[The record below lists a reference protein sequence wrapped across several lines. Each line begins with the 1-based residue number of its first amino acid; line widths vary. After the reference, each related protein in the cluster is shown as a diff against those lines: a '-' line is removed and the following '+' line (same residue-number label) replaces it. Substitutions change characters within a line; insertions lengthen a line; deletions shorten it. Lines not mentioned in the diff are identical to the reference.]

1 LAKLKKS
8 LLLASLLIFGLV
20 ISSVAAPVNYVDV
33 AQNHWAYNAVINL
46 TNLGILNGVQGAD
59 GKLYFNGNDPLT
71 RYQTAV
77 MLQRTIDYIELNFAK
92 QGTIP
97 QSSISD
103 AGLRSRLEAL
113 ELALTDTSGKLI
125 DTLDL
130 QLRLTALES
139 RVNSVGVGTT
149 GTTVTQSTIDSLR
162 NQVMKFVEDLSLT
175 TKKIDTLA
183 LDIQNMQNSMANL
196 SVMETKVNDAVRRV
210 DTLSSSLSAIQMR
223 FSTHDRAISN
233 LETSVKTLST
243 EVNEFDAKISTLT
256 NRAST
261 NAIEIASLKDT
272 INTMSGN
279 TSSIRDL
286 QNAIT
291 SLETQIANIKLPAD
305 ATKKLDDLSARVN
318 TIASDYVK
326 IGDTQNFVTKTDLKA
341 NLNLYAGID
350 ELAKVKEDSA
360 SLANSLAALR
370 SDFNSETGIIKSD
383 IGNLQRSV
391 NAVNEI
397 VTLHEND
404 LSSLKNSLSLVTSLR
419 TDLTALNSK
428 FNALT
433 DQQAMNLSATQ
444 ANIADLEKRMNEANN
459 LLKAS
464 IDANLSKIALSL
476 DTVNTQLGKNESDIK
491 TLKTRAD
498 TLESRLNATVTNL
511 DRYLKTSDLETQ
523 PVITNLSDRVAEI
536 NKATVDA
543 ASKSDVETLQ
553 KKLQPWLI
561 FSVISGL
568 AGLGVAIYVLIAGP
582 IP

>member
-1 LAKLKKS
+1 
-8 LLLASLLIFGLV
+8 LLASLLIFGLV
-20 ISSVAAPVNYVDV
+20 VSSVAAPVNYVDV

-77 MLQRTIDYIELNFAK
+77 MLQRTIDYVELNFAK

-97 QSSISD
+97 QSSVSD
-103 AGLRSRLEAL
+103 AGLKSRLEAL
-113 ELALTDTSGKLI
+113 ELSLTDASGKLI

-162 NQVMKFVEDLSLT
+162 NQIMKFVEDLSLT

-183 LDIQNMQNSMANL
+183 LDVQNMQNSMANL

-210 DTLSSSLSAIQMR
+210 DTLSSSLSAIQMS

-233 LETSVKTLST
+233 LETSVQTIST
-243 EVNEFDAKISTLT
+243 EVSGFDAKISTLT

-261 NAIEIASLKDT
+261 NAMEIASLKET

-286 QNAIT
+286 QNTIT

-318 TIASDYVK
+318 TIASEYVK
-326 IGDTQNFVTKTDLKA
+326 VGDTQNFVTKTDLKA

-370 SDFNSETGIIKSD
+370 GDFNSETGIIKSD

-397 VTLHEND
+397 VAVHEND

-419 TDLTALNSK
+419 TDLTGLNSK

-444 ANIADLEKRMNEANN
+444 ANIADLEKRMNEAHN
-459 LLKAS
+459 LLNVSIEAS
-464 IDANLSKIALSL
+464 LSKIALSL

-491 TLKTRAD
+491 TLKTRTD

-536 NKATVDA
+536 NKTTVDA

>member
-1 LAKLKKS
+1 MKKS

-77 MLQRTIDYIELNFAK
+77 MLQRTIDYVELNFAR

-97 QSSISD
+97 QSSVSD

-113 ELALTDTSGKLI
+113 ELSLTDASGKLI

-130 QLRLTALES
+130 QLRLTALEN

-162 NQVMKFVEDLSLT
+162 NQIMKFVEDLSLT

-183 LDIQNMQNSMANL
+183 LDVQNMQNSMANL
-196 SVMETKVNDAVRRV
+196 SVMDAKVNDAVRRV
-210 DTLSSSLSAIQMR
+210 DTLSSSLSAIQMS

-233 LETSVKTLST
+233 LETSVQTIST

-261 NAIEIASLKDT
+261 NAMEIASIKDT

-286 QNAIT
+286 QNAIN

-318 TIASDYVK
+318 TIASEYVK
-326 IGDTQNFVTKTDLKA
+326 VGDTQNFVTKTDLKA

-370 SDFNSETGIIKSD
+370 GDFNSETGIIKSD
-383 IGNLQRSV
+383 IGNLQRSL

-397 VTLHEND
+397 VAVHEND

-444 ANIADLEKRMNEANN
+444 ANIADLEKRMNEAHN
-459 LLKAS
+459 LLKVS
-464 IDANLSKIALSL
+464 IDASLSKIALSM
-476 DTVNTQLGKNESDIK
+476 DTVNTQLGKNENDIK
-491 TLKTRAD
+491 TLKTRTD

-536 NKATVDA
+536 NKTTVDA

-582 IP
+582 IS

>member
-1 LAKLKKS
+1 LKKS

-77 MLQRTIDYIELNFAK
+77 MLQRTIDYVELNFAK

-210 DTLSSSLSAIQMR
+210 DTLSSSLSAIQMS

-536 NKATVDA
+536 NKTTVDA

-568 AGLGVAIYVLIAGP
+568 AGLGISIYLLVQQLM
-582 IP
+582 

>member
-1 LAKLKKS
+1 
-8 LLLASLLIFGLV
+8 LLASLLIFGLV
-20 ISSVAAPVNYVDV
+20 VSSVAAPVNYVDV

-77 MLQRTIDYIELNFAK
+77 MLQRTIDYVELNFAR

-97 QSSISD
+97 QSSVSD

-113 ELALTDTSGKLI
+113 ELSLTDASGKLI

-130 QLRLTALES
+130 QLRLTALEN

-162 NQVMKFVEDLSLT
+162 NQIMKFVEDLSLT

-183 LDIQNMQNSMANL
+183 LDVQNMQNSMANL
-196 SVMETKVNDAVRRV
+196 SVMDAKVNDAVRRV
-210 DTLSSSLSAIQMR
+210 DTLSSSLSAIQMS

-233 LETSVKTLST
+233 LETSVQTIST

-261 NAIEIASLKDT
+261 NAMEIASIKDT

-286 QNAIT
+286 QNAIN

-318 TIASDYVK
+318 TIASEYVK
-326 IGDTQNFVTKTDLKA
+326 VGDTQNFVTKTDLKA

-370 SDFNSETGIIKSD
+370 GDFNSETGIIKSD
-383 IGNLQRSV
+383 IGNLQRSL

-397 VTLHEND
+397 VAVHEND

-444 ANIADLEKRMNEANN
+444 ANIADLEKRMNEAHN
-459 LLKAS
+459 LLKVS
-464 IDANLSKIALSL
+464 IDASLSKIALSM
-476 DTVNTQLGKNESDIK
+476 DTVNTQLGKNENDIK
-491 TLKTRAD
+491 TLKTRTD

-536 NKATVDA
+536 NKTTVDA

-582 IP
+582 IS

>member
-1 LAKLKKS
+1 M
-8 LLLASLLIFGLV
+8 LASLLIFGLV
-20 ISSVAAPVNYVDV
+20 VSSVAAPVNYVDV

-77 MLQRTIDYIELNFAK
+77 MLQRTIDYVELNFAR

-97 QSSISD
+97 QSSVSD

-113 ELALTDTSGKLI
+113 ELSLTDASGKLI

-130 QLRLTALES
+130 QLRLTALEN

-162 NQVMKFVEDLSLT
+162 NQIMKFVEDLSLT

-183 LDIQNMQNSMANL
+183 LDVQNMQNSMANL
-196 SVMETKVNDAVRRV
+196 SVMDAKVNDAVRRV
-210 DTLSSSLSAIQMR
+210 DTLSSSLSAIQMS

-233 LETSVKTLST
+233 LETSVQTIST

-261 NAIEIASLKDT
+261 NAMEIASIKDT

-286 QNAIT
+286 QNAIN

-318 TIASDYVK
+318 TIASEYVK
-326 IGDTQNFVTKTDLKA
+326 VGDTQNFVTKTDLKA

-370 SDFNSETGIIKSD
+370 GDFNSETGIIKSD
-383 IGNLQRSV
+383 IGNLQRSL

-397 VTLHEND
+397 VAVHEND

-444 ANIADLEKRMNEANN
+444 ANIADLEKRMNEAHN
-459 LLKAS
+459 LLKVS
-464 IDANLSKIALSL
+464 IDASLSKIALSM
-476 DTVNTQLGKNESDIK
+476 DTVNTQLGKNENDIK
-491 TLKTRAD
+491 TLKTRTD

-536 NKATVDA
+536 NKTTVDA

-568 AGLGVAIYVLIAGP
+568 AGLGVAIYVLIA
-582 IP
+582 

>member
-1 LAKLKKS
+1 MKKS

-149 GTTVTQSTIDSLR
+149 ATTVTQSTIDSLR

-210 DTLSSSLSAIQMR
+210 DTLSSSLSAIQMS

-326 IGDTQNFVTKTDLKA
+326 VGDTQNFVTKTDLKA

-370 SDFNSETGIIKSD
+370 GDFNSETGIIKSD
-383 IGNLQRSV
+383 IGNLQRSL

-397 VTLHEND
+397 VAVHEND

-444 ANIADLEKRMNEANN
+444 ANIADLEKRMNEAHN
-459 LLKAS
+459 LLKVS
-464 IDANLSKIALSL
+464 IDASLSKIALSM
-476 DTVNTQLGKNESDIK
+476 DTVNTQLGKNENDIK
-491 TLKTRAD
+491 TLKTRTD

-536 NKATVDA
+536 NKTTVDA

-568 AGLGVAIYVLIAGP
+568 AGLGISIYLLVQQLM
-582 IP
+582 

>member
-1 LAKLKKS
+1 MKKS

-20 ISSVAAPVNYVDV
+20 VSSVAAPVNYVDV

-77 MLQRTIDYIELNFAK
+77 MLQRTIDYVELNFAK

-97 QSSISD
+97 QSSVSD

-113 ELALTDTSGKLI
+113 ELSLTDASGKLI

-130 QLRLTALES
+130 QLRLTALEN

-162 NQVMKFVEDLSLT
+162 NQIMKFVEDLSLT

-183 LDIQNMQNSMANL
+183 LDVQNMQNSMANL
-196 SVMETKVNDAVRRV
+196 SVMDAKVNDAVRRV
-210 DTLSSSLSAIQMR
+210 DTLSSSLSAIQMS

-233 LETSVKTLST
+233 LETSVQTIST

-261 NAIEIASLKDT
+261 NAMEIASIKDT

-286 QNAIT
+286 QNAIN

-318 TIASDYVK
+318 TIASEYVK
-326 IGDTQNFVTKTDLKA
+326 VGDTQNFVTKTDLKA

-360 SLANSLAALR
+360 SLANSFAALR
-370 SDFNSETGIIKSD
+370 GDFNSETGIIKSD
-383 IGNLQRSV
+383 IGNLQRSL

-397 VTLHEND
+397 VAVHEND

-444 ANIADLEKRMNEANN
+444 ANIADLEKRMNEAHN
-459 LLKAS
+459 LLKVS
-464 IDANLSKIALSL
+464 IDASLSKIALSM
-476 DTVNTQLGKNESDIK
+476 DTVNTQLGKNENDIK
-491 TLKTRAD
+491 TLKTRTD

-536 NKATVDA
+536 NKTTVDA

-582 IP
+582 IS

>member
-1 LAKLKKS
+1 LKKS
-8 LLLASLLIFGLV
+8 FLLASLLIFGLV
-20 ISSVAAPVNYVDV
+20 VSSVAAPVNYVDV

-77 MLQRTIDYIELNFAK
+77 MLQRTIDYIELNYAK

-97 QSSISD
+97 QSSVSD

-139 RVNSVGVGTT
+139 RVNSVGVGTP

-210 DTLSSSLSAIQMR
+210 DTLSSSLSAIQMS

-233 LETSVKTLST
+233 LETSVRTLST

-326 IGDTQNFVTKTDLKA
+326 VGDTQNFVTKTDLKA

-433 DQQAMNLSATQ
+433 DQQAMNLSTTQ

-459 LLKAS
+459 LLKVS
-464 IDANLSKIALSL
+464 IDADLSKIALSL

-568 AGLGVAIYVLIAGP
+568 SGLGISIYLLVQQLM
-582 IP
+582 

>member
-1 LAKLKKS
+1 MKKS

-210 DTLSSSLSAIQMR
+210 DTLSSSLSAIQMS

-536 NKATVDA
+536 NKTTVDA

>member
-1 LAKLKKS
+1 MKKS

-20 ISSVAAPVNYVDV
+20 VSSVAAPVNYVDV

-77 MLQRTIDYIELNFAK
+77 MLQRTIDYVELNFAR

-97 QSSISD
+97 QSSVSD

-113 ELALTDTSGKLI
+113 ELSLTDASGKLI

-130 QLRLTALES
+130 QLRLTALEN

-162 NQVMKFVEDLSLT
+162 NQIMKFVEDLSLT

-183 LDIQNMQNSMANL
+183 LDVQNMQNSMANL
-196 SVMETKVNDAVRRV
+196 SVMDAKVNDAVRRV
-210 DTLSSSLSAIQMR
+210 DTLSSSLSAIQMS

-233 LETSVKTLST
+233 LETSVQTIST

-261 NAIEIASLKDT
+261 NAMEIASIKDT

-286 QNAIT
+286 QNAIN

-318 TIASDYVK
+318 TIASEYVK
-326 IGDTQNFVTKTDLKA
+326 VGDTQNFVTKTDLKA

-360 SLANSLAALR
+360 SLANSLAVLR
-370 SDFNSETGIIKSD
+370 GDFNSETGIIKSD
-383 IGNLQRSV
+383 IGNLQRSL

-397 VTLHEND
+397 VAVHEND

-444 ANIADLEKRMNEANN
+444 ANIADLEKRMNEAHN
-459 LLKAS
+459 LLKVS
-464 IDANLSKIALSL
+464 IDASLSKIALSM
-476 DTVNTQLGKNESDIK
+476 DTVNTQLGKNENDIK
-491 TLKTRAD
+491 TLKTRTD

-536 NKATVDA
+536 NKTTVDA

-582 IP
+582 IS

>member
-1 LAKLKKS
+1 MKKS

-149 GTTVTQSTIDSLR
+149 ATTVTQSTIDSLR

-210 DTLSSSLSAIQMR
+210 DTLSSSLSAIQMS

-326 IGDTQNFVTKTDLKA
+326 VGDTQNFVTKTDLKA

-459 LLKAS
+459 LLKVS
-464 IDANLSKIALSL
+464 IDADLSKIALSL

>member
-1 LAKLKKS
+1 LKKS

-210 DTLSSSLSAIQMR
+210 DTLSSSLSAIQMS

-305 ATKKLDDLSARVN
+305 ATKKLYDLSARVN

-391 NAVNEI
+391 NAVYEI

>member
-1 LAKLKKS
+1 LKKS
-8 LLLASLLIFGLV
+8 FLLASLLIFGLV
-20 ISSVAAPVNYVDV
+20 VSSVAAPVNYVDV

-210 DTLSSSLSAIQMR
+210 DTLSSSLSAIQMS

-233 LETSVKTLST
+233 LETSVRTLST

-326 IGDTQNFVTKTDLKA
+326 VGDTQNFVTKTDLKA

-433 DQQAMNLSATQ
+433 DQQAMNLSTTQ

-459 LLKAS
+459 LLKVS
-464 IDANLSKIALSL
+464 IDADLSKIALSL

-568 AGLGVAIYVLIAGP
+568 SGLGISIYLLVQQLM
-582 IP
+582 

>member
-1 LAKLKKS
+1 LKKS

-210 DTLSSSLSAIQMR
+210 DTLSSSLSAIQMS

-568 AGLGVAIYVLIAGP
+568 AGLGISIYLLVQQLM
-582 IP
+582 

>member
-1 LAKLKKS
+1 LKKS

-210 DTLSSSLSAIQMR
+210 DTLSSSLSAIQMS

-536 NKATVDA
+536 NKTTVDA

-582 IP
+582 IS

>member
-1 LAKLKKS
+1 LKKS

-77 MLQRTIDYIELNFAK
+77 MLQRTIDYVELNFAK

-210 DTLSSSLSAIQMR
+210 DTLSSSLSAIQMS

-459 LLKAS
+459 LLKVS
-464 IDANLSKIALSL
+464 IDADLSKIALSL

>member
-1 LAKLKKS
+1 MKKS

-20 ISSVAAPVNYVDV
+20 VSSVAAPVNYVDV

-77 MLQRTIDYIELNFAK
+77 MLQRTIDYVELNFAK

-97 QSSISD
+97 QSSVSD

-113 ELALTDTSGKLI
+113 ELSLTDASGKLI

-130 QLRLTALES
+130 QLRLTALEN

-162 NQVMKFVEDLSLT
+162 NQIMKFVEDLSLT

-183 LDIQNMQNSMANL
+183 LDVQNMQNSMANL
-196 SVMETKVNDAVRRV
+196 SVMDAKVNDAVRRV
-210 DTLSSSLSAIQMR
+210 DTLSSSLSAIQMS

-233 LETSVKTLST
+233 LETSVQTIST

-261 NAIEIASLKDT
+261 NAMEIASIKDT

-286 QNAIT
+286 QNAIN

-318 TIASDYVK
+318 TIASEYVK
-326 IGDTQNFVTKTDLKA
+326 VGDTQNFVTKTDLKA

-360 SLANSLAALR
+360 SLANSLVALR
-370 SDFNSETGIIKSD
+370 GDFNSETGIIKSD
-383 IGNLQRSV
+383 IGNLQRSL

-397 VTLHEND
+397 VAVHEND

-444 ANIADLEKRMNEANN
+444 ANIADLEKRMNEAHN
-459 LLKAS
+459 LLKVS
-464 IDANLSKIALSL
+464 IDASLSKIALSM
-476 DTVNTQLGKNESDIK
+476 DTVNTQLGKNENDIK
-491 TLKTRAD
+491 TLKTRTD

-536 NKATVDA
+536 NKTTVDA

-582 IP
+582 IS

>member
-1 LAKLKKS
+1 LKKS

-20 ISSVAAPVNYVDV
+20 VSSVAAPVNYVDV

-77 MLQRTIDYIELNFAK
+77 MLQRTIDYVELNFAK

-97 QSSISD
+97 QSSVSD

-113 ELALTDTSGKLI
+113 ELSLTDASGKLI

-130 QLRLTALES
+130 QLRLTALEN

-162 NQVMKFVEDLSLT
+162 NQIMKFVEDLSLT

-183 LDIQNMQNSMANL
+183 LDVQNMQNSMANL
-196 SVMETKVNDAVRRV
+196 SVMDAKVNDAVRRV
-210 DTLSSSLSAIQMR
+210 DTLSSSLSAIQMS

-233 LETSVKTLST
+233 LETSVQTIST

-261 NAIEIASLKDT
+261 NAMEIASIKDT

-286 QNAIT
+286 QNAIN

-318 TIASDYVK
+318 TIASEYVK
-326 IGDTQNFVTKTDLKA
+326 VGDTQNFVTKTDLKA

-370 SDFNSETGIIKSD
+370 GDFNSETGIIKSD
-383 IGNLQRSV
+383 IGNLQRSL

-397 VTLHEND
+397 VAVHEND

-444 ANIADLEKRMNEANN
+444 ANIADLEKRMNEAHN
-459 LLKAS
+459 LLKVS
-464 IDANLSKIALSL
+464 IDASLSKIALSM
-476 DTVNTQLGKNESDIK
+476 DTVNTQLGKNENDIK
-491 TLKTRAD
+491 TLKTRTD

-536 NKATVDA
+536 NKTTVDA

-582 IP
+582 IS

>member
-1 LAKLKKS
+1 MKKS

-210 DTLSSSLSAIQMR
+210 DTLSSSLSAIQMS

-233 LETSVKTLST
+233 LETSVRTLST

-326 IGDTQNFVTKTDLKA
+326 VGDTQNFVTKTDLKA

-459 LLKAS
+459 LLKVS
-464 IDANLSKIALSL
+464 IDADLSKIALSL

-568 AGLGVAIYVLIAGP
+568 SGLGISIYLLVQQLM
-582 IP
+582 

>member
-1 LAKLKKS
+1 MKKS

-97 QSSISD
+97 QSSVSD

-130 QLRLTALES
+130 QLRLTVLES

-210 DTLSSSLSAIQMR
+210 DTLSSSLSAIQMS

-326 IGDTQNFVTKTDLKA
+326 VGDTQNFVTKTDLKA

-350 ELAKVKEDSA
+350 ELAKVKEDNA

-459 LLKAS
+459 LLKVS
-464 IDANLSKIALSL
+464 IDADLSKIALSL

-568 AGLGVAIYVLIAGP
+568 SGLGISIYLLVQQLM
-582 IP
+582 

>member
-1 LAKLKKS
+1 MKKS

-77 MLQRTIDYIELNFAK
+77 MLQRTIDYIELNFAR

-113 ELALTDTSGKLI
+113 ELSLTDASGKLI

-130 QLRLTALES
+130 QLRLTALEN

-162 NQVMKFVEDLSLT
+162 NQIMKFVEDLSLT

-183 LDIQNMQNSMANL
+183 LDVQNMQNSMANL
-196 SVMETKVNDAVRRV
+196 SVMDAKVNDAVRRV
-210 DTLSSSLSAIQMR
+210 DTLSSSLSAIQMS

-233 LETSVKTLST
+233 LETSVQTIST

-261 NAIEIASLKDT
+261 NAMEIASIKDT

-286 QNAIT
+286 QNAIN

-318 TIASDYVK
+318 TIASEYVK
-326 IGDTQNFVTKTDLKA
+326 VGDTQNFVTKTDLKA

-370 SDFNSETGIIKSD
+370 GDFNSETGIIKSD
-383 IGNLQRSV
+383 IGNLQRSL

-397 VTLHEND
+397 VAVHEND

-444 ANIADLEKRMNEANN
+444 ANIADLEKRMNEAHN
-459 LLKAS
+459 LLKVS
-464 IDANLSKIALSL
+464 IDASLSKIALSM
-476 DTVNTQLGKNESDIK
+476 DTVNTQLGKNENDIK
-491 TLKTRAD
+491 TLKTRTD

-536 NKATVDA
+536 NKTTVDA

-568 AGLGVAIYVLIAGP
+568 AGLGISIYLLVQQLM
-582 IP
+582 

>member
-1 LAKLKKS
+1 MKKS
-8 LLLASLLIFGLV
+8 FLLASLLIFGLV
-20 ISSVAAPVNYVDV
+20 VSSVAAPVNYVDV

-77 MLQRTIDYIELNFAK
+77 MLQRTIDYIELNYAK

-97 QSSISD
+97 QSSVSD

-139 RVNSVGVGTT
+139 RVNSVGVGTP

-210 DTLSSSLSAIQMR
+210 DTLSSSLSAIQMS

-233 LETSVKTLST
+233 LETSVRTLST

-326 IGDTQNFVTKTDLKA
+326 VGDTQNFVTKTDLKA

-433 DQQAMNLSATQ
+433 DQQAMNLSTTQ

-459 LLKAS
+459 LLKVS
-464 IDANLSKIALSL
+464 IDADLSKIALSL

-568 AGLGVAIYVLIAGP
+568 SGLGISIYLLVQQLM
-582 IP
+582 

>member
-1 LAKLKKS
+1 MKKS
-8 LLLASLLIFGLV
+8 FLLASLLIFGLV
-20 ISSVAAPVNYVDV
+20 VSSVAAPVNYVDV

-210 DTLSSSLSAIQMR
+210 DTLSSSLSAIQMS

-233 LETSVKTLST
+233 LETSVRTLST

-326 IGDTQNFVTKTDLKA
+326 VGDTQNFVTKTDLKA

-433 DQQAMNLSATQ
+433 DQQAMNLSTTQ

-459 LLKAS
+459 LLKVS
-464 IDANLSKIALSL
+464 IDADLSKIALSL

-568 AGLGVAIYVLIAGP
+568 SGLGISIYLLVQQLM
-582 IP
+582 

>member
-1 LAKLKKS
+1 MKKS

-210 DTLSSSLSAIQMR
+210 DTLSSSLSAIQMS

-305 ATKKLDDLSARVN
+305 ATKKLYDLSARVN

-391 NAVNEI
+391 NAVYEI

>member
-1 LAKLKKS
+1 MKKS

-210 DTLSSSLSAIQMR
+210 DTLSSSLSAIQMS

-397 VTLHEND
+397 VTLR
-404 LSSLKNSLSLVTSLR
+404 ST
-419 TDLTALNSK
+419 
-428 FNALT
+428 
-433 DQQAMNLSATQ
+433 
-444 ANIADLEKRMNEANN
+444 
-459 LLKAS
+459 
-464 IDANLSKIALSL
+464 
-476 DTVNTQLGKNESDIK
+476 
-491 TLKTRAD
+491 
-498 TLESRLNATVTNL
+498 
-511 DRYLKTSDLETQ
+511 
-523 PVITNLSDRVAEI
+523 P
-536 NKATVDA
+536 
-543 ASKSDVETLQ
+543 
-553 KKLQPWLI
+553 
-561 FSVISGL
+561 
-568 AGLGVAIYVLIAGP
+568 
-582 IP
+582 

>member
-1 LAKLKKS
+1 MKKS

-210 DTLSSSLSAIQMR
+210 DTLSSSLSAIQMS

-459 LLKAS
+459 LL
-464 IDANLSKIALSL
+464 
-476 DTVNTQLGKNESDIK
+476 SDIK

>member
-1 LAKLKKS
+1 MKKS

-20 ISSVAAPVNYVDV
+20 VSSVAAPVNYVDV

-77 MLQRTIDYIELNFAK
+77 MLQRTIDYVELNFAK

-97 QSSISD
+97 QSSVSD

-113 ELALTDTSGKLI
+113 ELSLTDASGKLI

-130 QLRLTALES
+130 QLRLTALEN

-162 NQVMKFVEDLSLT
+162 NQIMKFVEDLSLT

-183 LDIQNMQNSMANL
+183 LDVQNMQNSMANL
-196 SVMETKVNDAVRRV
+196 SVMDAKVNDAVRRV
-210 DTLSSSLSAIQMR
+210 DTLSSSLSAIQMS

-233 LETSVKTLST
+233 LETSVQTIST

-261 NAIEIASLKDT
+261 NAMEIASIKDT

-286 QNAIT
+286 QNAIN

-318 TIASDYVK
+318 TIASEYVK
-326 IGDTQNFVTKTDLKA
+326 VGDTQNFVTKTDLKA

-370 SDFNSETGIIKSD
+370 GDFNSETGIIKSD
-383 IGNLQRSV
+383 IGNLQRSL

-397 VTLHEND
+397 VAVHEND

-444 ANIADLEKRMNEANN
+444 ANIADLEKRMNEAHN
-459 LLKAS
+459 LLKVS
-464 IDANLSKIALSL
+464 IDASLSKIALSM
-476 DTVNTQLGKNESDIK
+476 DTVNTQLGKNENDIK
-491 TLKTRAD
+491 TLKTRTD

-536 NKATVDA
+536 NKTTVDA

-568 AGLGVAIYVLIAGP
+568 AGLG
-582 IP
+582 

>member
-1 LAKLKKS
+1 LKKS

-20 ISSVAAPVNYVDV
+20 VSSVAAPVNYVDV

-77 MLQRTIDYIELNFAK
+77 MLQRTIDYVELNFAR

-97 QSSISD
+97 QSSVSD

-113 ELALTDTSGKLI
+113 ELSLTDASGKLI

-130 QLRLTALES
+130 QLRLTALEN

-162 NQVMKFVEDLSLT
+162 NQIMKFVEDLSLT

-183 LDIQNMQNSMANL
+183 LDVQNMQNSMANL
-196 SVMETKVNDAVRRV
+196 SVMDAKVNDAVRRV
-210 DTLSSSLSAIQMR
+210 DTLSSSLSAIQMS

-233 LETSVKTLST
+233 LETSVQTIST

-261 NAIEIASLKDT
+261 NAMEIASIKDT

-286 QNAIT
+286 QNAIN

-318 TIASDYVK
+318 TIASEYVK
-326 IGDTQNFVTKTDLKA
+326 VGDTQNFVTKTDLKA

-360 SLANSLAALR
+360 SLANSLVALR
-370 SDFNSETGIIKSD
+370 GDFNSETGIIKSD
-383 IGNLQRSV
+383 IGNLQRSL

-397 VTLHEND
+397 VAVHEND

-444 ANIADLEKRMNEANN
+444 ANIADLEKRMNEAHN
-459 LLKAS
+459 LLKVS
-464 IDANLSKIALSL
+464 IDASLSKIALSM
-476 DTVNTQLGKNESDIK
+476 DTVNTQLGKNENDIK
-491 TLKTRAD
+491 TLKTRTD

-536 NKATVDA
+536 NKTTVDA

-582 IP
+582 IS

>member
-1 LAKLKKS
+1 MKKS

-20 ISSVAAPVNYVDV
+20 VSSVAAPVNYVDV

-77 MLQRTIDYIELNFAK
+77 MLQRTIDYVELNFAK

-97 QSSISD
+97 QSSVSD

-113 ELALTDTSGKLI
+113 ELSLTDASGKLI

-130 QLRLTALES
+130 QLRLTALEN

-162 NQVMKFVEDLSLT
+162 NQIMKFVEDLSLT

-183 LDIQNMQNSMANL
+183 LDVQNMQNSMANL
-196 SVMETKVNDAVRRV
+196 SVMDAKVNDAVRRV
-210 DTLSSSLSAIQMR
+210 DTLSSSLSAIQMS

-233 LETSVKTLST
+233 LETSVQTIST

-261 NAIEIASLKDT
+261 NAMEIASIKDT

-286 QNAIT
+286 QNAIN

-318 TIASDYVK
+318 TIASEYVK
-326 IGDTQNFVTKTDLKA
+326 VGDTQNFVTKTDLKA

-370 SDFNSETGIIKSD
+370 GDFNSETGIIKSD
-383 IGNLQRSV
+383 IGNLQRSL

-397 VTLHEND
+397 VAVHEND

-444 ANIADLEKRMNEANN
+444 ANIADLEKRMNEAHN
-459 LLKAS
+459 LLKVS
-464 IDANLSKIALSL
+464 IDASLSKIALSM
-476 DTVNTQLGKNESDIK
+476 DTVNTQLGKNENDIK
-491 TLKTRAD
+491 TLKTRTD

-523 PVITNLSDRVAEI
+523 PVITNLSDRV
-536 NKATVDA
+536 
-543 ASKSDVETLQ
+543 
-553 KKLQPWLI
+553 
-561 FSVISGL
+561 
-568 AGLGVAIYVLIAGP
+568 
-582 IP
+582 

>member
-1 LAKLKKS
+1 MKKS

-20 ISSVAAPVNYVDV
+20 VSSVAAPVNYVDV

-77 MLQRTIDYIELNFAK
+77 MLQRTIDYVELNFAK

-97 QSSISD
+97 QSSVSD

-113 ELALTDTSGKLI
+113 ELSLTDASGKLI

-130 QLRLTALES
+130 QLRLTALEN

-162 NQVMKFVEDLSLT
+162 NQIMKFVEDLSLT

-183 LDIQNMQNSMANL
+183 LDVQNMQNSMANL
-196 SVMETKVNDAVRRV
+196 SVMDAKVNDAVRRV
-210 DTLSSSLSAIQMR
+210 DTLSSSLSAIQMS

-233 LETSVKTLST
+233 LETSVQTIST

-261 NAIEIASLKDT
+261 NAMEIASIKDT

-286 QNAIT
+286 QNAIN

-318 TIASDYVK
+318 TIASEYVK
-326 IGDTQNFVTKTDLKA
+326 VGDTQNFVTKTDLKA

-370 SDFNSETGIIKSD
+370 GDFNSETGIIKSD
-383 IGNLQRSV
+383 IGNLQRSL

-397 VTLHEND
+397 VAVHEND

-444 ANIADLEKRMNEANN
+444 ANIADLEKRMNEAHN
-459 LLKAS
+459 LLKVS
-464 IDANLSKIALSL
+464 IDASLSKIALSM
-476 DTVNTQLGKNESDIK
+476 DTVNTQLGKNENDIK
-491 TLKTRAD
+491 TLKTRTD

-536 NKATVDA
+536 NKTTVDA

-568 AGLGVAIYVLIAGP
+568 AGLGISIYLLVQQLM
-582 IP
+582 